1 MIKLLRGDDAKHL
14 ISLELP
20 EVAFSEGMT
29 VIFEIGGLKV
39 TAPAAPA
46 IEVQFPSTWTALQPC
61 GRILGSWKIRDRNGN
76 IGTLTKTFPVYLTDD
91 VGEITS
97 GSIVSGTVKPVVDF
111 SDIAELTTSAT
122 PGDVKEAI
130 NEILRRLKSGLNC
143 LLIAFA
149 IPAFSAELT
158 PDTIMDNVPGYATIS
173 NVVAAAGVAVGGGT
187 DGEAVTNIA
196 ENVIKRDVP
205 LMLNSKRDHTDLTYT
220 HRLKR
225 TGAAYVMV
233 IYDAKTQ
240 ERLETVAMPLF
251 EERLDVGIYTQRNY
265 QTIING
271 KTYFLSVTF
280 GFSQDWRI
288 IIMNDGKIEVNYSW
302 TRVNDGKQ
310 TPSLE
315 ENDGKYIYVLYYDT
329 RANIIEEVPDTLA
342 LVSDI
347 PTTTK
352 IKETAIKAIRESN
365 GGVWDAK
372 LEVWWT
378 PKMENGKLTYQATTN
393 VNIQAEN

>member
-14 ISLELP
+14 ISLDLP

-39 TAPAAPA
+39 TAPAAPS

-61 GRILGSWKIRDRNGN
+61 GRLLGSWKIRDRNGN
-76 IGTLTKTFPVYLTDD
+76 IGTLTKTFPIYLTDD

-97 GSIVSGTVKPVVDF
+97 GSIVSGNVKPVVDF

-122 PGDVKEAI
+122 PGDVKTAL
-130 NEILRRLKSGLNC
+130 NESLRRLKSGLSC

-158 PDTIMDNVPGYATIS
+158 PDTIMDKVPGYATIS
-173 NVVAAAGVAVGGGT
+173 NVVAAAGVTVGGGT
-187 DGEAVTNIA
+187 DGAAVTNIV
-196 ENVIKRDVP
+196 NGIVKGKRDYKD
-205 LMLNSKRDHTDLTYT
+205 LSYTRDDETYWEVTDGEDVVKLERNGSSYYGSSTSYWYVVTEEMGKVNLELTLT
-220 HRLKR
+220 KGSVASGMIIGQPMEMASVRPIISFNLLGVKGVKKTFTPDTIALKSEIP
-225 TGAAYVMV
+225 TEEKV
-233 IYDAKTQ
+233 K
-240 ERLETVAMPLF
+240 ETV
-251 EERLDVGIYTQRNY
+251 V
-265 QTIING
+265 QT
-271 KTYFLSVTF
+271 V
-280 GFSQDWRI
+280 
-288 IIMNDGKIEVNYSW
+288 
-302 TRVNDGKQ
+302 
-310 TPSLE
+310 
-315 ENDGKYIYVLYYDT
+315 
-329 RANIIEEVPDTLA
+329 
-342 LVSDI
+342 
-347 PTTTK
+347 
-352 IKETAIKAIRESN
+352 RESN

>member
-39 TAPAAPA
+39 TAPAAPS

-61 GRILGSWKIRDRNGN
+61 GRLLGSWKIRDRNGN
-76 IGTLTKTFPVYLTDD
+76 IGTLTKTFPVYMTDD

-97 GSIVSGTVKPVVDF
+97 GSIVSGNVKPVVDF

-122 PGDVKEAI
+122 PGDVKAAL
-130 NEILRRLKSGLNC
+130 NEILRRLKTGLSC
-143 LLIAFA
+143 LLIAVA

-173 NVVAAAGVAVGGGT
+173 NVVAAAGVTIGGNAGT
-187 DGEAVTNIA
+187 DGKAVTNI
-196 ENVIKRDVP
+196 VKGIVKVKRDYDDLSYNP
-205 LMLNSKRDHTDLTYT
+205 SAYWEITDGTNTSKLLWNEENSRY
-220 HRLKR
+220 
-225 TGAAYVMV
+225 
-233 IYDAKTQ
+233 
-240 ERLETVAMPLF
+240 
-251 EERLDVGIYTQRNY
+251 VGILGNLKFS
-265 QTIING
+265 I
-271 KTYFLSVTF
+271 KTYKENISNFSVPQYEYYLYISQEPNFPGVMGFVEETFKSRYEFTSFTF
-280 GFSQDWRI
+280 GEITGTLKQD
-288 IIMNDGKIEVNYSW
+288 
-302 TRVNDGKQ
+302 
-310 TPSLE
+310 
-315 ENDGKYIYVLYYDT
+315 
-329 RANIIEEVPDTLA
+329 APDTLA
-342 LVSDI
+342 LKSEIITEEKV
-347 PTTTK
+347 
-352 IKETAIKAIRESN
+352 KETVVQTARETN

>member
-14 ISLELP
+14 ITLDLP

-39 TAPAAPA
+39 TAPAAPS

-61 GRILGSWKIRDRNGN
+61 GRLLGSWKIRDRNGN

-122 PGDVKEAI
+122 PGDVKAAL
-130 NEILRRLKSGLNC
+130 NEILRRLKTGLSC
-143 LLIAFA
+143 LLITLA

-173 NVVAAAGVAVGGGT
+173 NVVAAAGVTVGGET
-187 DGEAVTNIA
+187 DGNAVTNIT
-196 ENVIKRDVP
+196 EGILRHKVFPTVDRKRDIDELGYGKPVIEPDAAFVVTIEGEEPVRVP
-205 LMLNSKRDHTDLTYT
+205 YNPGWMCWQLYGKNMINIQITQTGKFYMLAFWVVGENDAVFTD
-220 HRLKR
+220 
-225 TGAAYVMV
+225 AMV
-233 IYDAKTQ
+233 REYPIT
-240 ERLETVAMPLF
+240 EFVF
-251 EERLDVGIYTQRNY
+251 G
-265 QTIING
+265 NG
-271 KTYFLSVTF
+271 KYRGKLDKKYPDRLALKSEVLS
-280 GFSQDWRI
+280 
-288 IIMNDGKIEVNYSW
+288 K
-302 TRVNDGKQ
+302 
-310 TPSLE
+310 
-315 ENDGKYIYVLYYDT
+315 
-329 RANIIEEVPDTLA
+329 EEV
-342 LVSDI
+342 
-347 PTTTK
+347 
-352 IKETAIKAIRESN
+352 KETIREAN
-365 GGVWDAK
+365 GGVWDQK

-393 VNIQAEN
+393 INLKVEK